1 MKLNCLGLILLF
13 VTVTFTTISC
23 EDKVEYKDPNV
34 SVGERVADL
43 MKRMTIEEKVGQMC
57 NMLVWNICGSLK

>member
-43 MKRMTIEEKVGQMC
+43 MKRMTIEAFSYTHLDVYKRQEK
-57 NMLVWNICGSLK
+57 